1 VAICSPGRFPR
12 SLTPGS
18 IVEFVDAV
26 TVGCM
31 ENNDVHNSNNKSTG
45 LVATGTC
52 RYFDENA
59 VQRQVEARRQE
70 EIERSRAAHPSSG
83 R

>member
-1 VAICSPGRFPR
+1 
-12 SLTPGS
+12 
-18 IVEFVDAV
+18 
-26 TVGCM
+26 M
-31 ENNDVHNSNNKSTG
+31 ENSDVHNNKSTG

-52 RYFDENA
+52 RYFDQNA
-59 VQRQVEARRQE
+59 MARRDESRRQE

>member
-1 VAICSPGRFPR
+1 MSEP
-12 SLTPGS
+12 
-18 IVEFVDAV
+18 IVEFLDAA
-26 TVGCM
+26 TVCHM
-31 ENNDVHNSNNKSTG
+31 ENNDVHNNNKSTG

-52 RYFDENA
+52 RYFDETA
-59 VQRQVEARRQE
+59 LARRDEARRQE